1 MGKTNRNKEMAK
13 PLSFKDFI
21 TVDYTQT
28 GDRVQATNAK
38 KRKQDTATGNTGE
51 AVEMEALDFQQRR
64 AKARSLKK
72 NKAKIAMGR
81 RRAEKRTASQ
91 DVIKKRARKGA
102 INLLFKKLSKGKS
115 RNELPPARRQEIEKR
130 LEKMKPKIDMI
141 ARKILPQVR
150 KLEKERKA
158 NKAAGDSKE

>member
-91 DVIKKRARKGA
+91 DVRVRLIFYSKNYRRESREMNCLPLVAKR
-102 INLLFKKLSKGKS
+102 SK
-115 RNELPPARRQEIEKR
+115 NVLRR
-130 LEKMKPKIDMI
+130 
-141 ARKILPQVR
+141 
-150 KLEKERKA
+150 
-158 NKAAGDSKE
+158 

>member
-1 MGKTNRNKEMAK
+1 MAK
-13 PLSFKDFI
+13 PLSFKDFL

-51 AVEMEALDFQQRR
+51 AVESEKLTDLSMEALDFQQRR
-64 AKARSLKK
+64 ARARSLKK
-72 NKAKIAMGR
+72 NKSKIAMGR
-81 RRAEKRTASQ
+81 RRAEKKTASP
-91 DVIKKRARKGA
+91 DTIKKRARKQA
-102 INLLFKKLSKGKS
+102 LNLIFKKLSKGKS
-115 RNELPPARRQEIEKR
+115 RDEVPPARRQEIEKR

-158 NKAAGDSKE
+158 SKAAGDSK

>member
-13 PLSFKDFI
+13 PLSFKDFL
-21 TVDYTQT
+21 TVDYSQT
-28 GDRVQATNAK
+28 GERVQAKNAK
-38 KRKQDTATGNTGE
+38 KRKQDDATGNTGE

-64 AKARSLKK
+64 ARGRSLKK

-81 RRAEKRTASQ
+81 RRAAKKTASP
-91 DVIKKRARKGA
+91 DTIKKRARKSA
-102 INLLFKKLSKGKS
+102 MNILFKKLSKGKS

-150 KLEKERKA
+150 KLEKDRKA
-158 NKAAGDSKE
+158 NKTAGDSK